1 MRFAGLNVAKCEIVL
16 ALLPEMHDCDGM
28 SKKFL
33 TDSDINE
40 VVAEVLPHF
49 HFNLTSRSRISEIA
63 EVAQEKL
70 SELGFVTR
78 RSLAVL
84 VAKKAKASFFGQIEI
99 TQNRLNH

>member
-1 MRFAGLNVAKCEIVL
+1 MLAICVTKC
-16 ALLPEMHDCDGM
+16 DYDGM

-49 HFNLTSRSRISEIA
+49 HFNLTSRSPISEIA

-84 VAKKAKASFFGQIEI
+84 VAKKAKASFFGQIQI
-99 TQNRLNH
+99 TQKNLSL

>member
-1 MRFAGLNVAKCEIVL
+1 MRLAELSCHKRQLAL
-16 ALLPEMHDCDGM
+16 ALLAEMQESVGM

-49 HFNLTSRSRISEIA
+49 PFTLTSRSRISEIA